1 MKRLTLL
8 LLGLALGVSATANAQ
23 GLTMQM
29 SNGWTFTFAGNVN
42 VFWVFSKAN
51 VNAGDASNSNIRT
64 GLLPTF
70 ATFEAKGKE
79 GGLTLGVHFGFAP
92 QIQNPDQ
99 CHDNFILTCTNG
111 GAPNLGTQAG
121 AQIDMRQ
128 VYLTIGLKD
137 GSQILA
143 GRELGLF
150 GRQNILQDMTL
161 FGVGAVGI
169 GSGQAK
175 GTTLGRIAYGYIYP
189 NFNAQVTYST
199 KPGQAQVSIG
209 LFQPSVLGSGTYTF
223 TRIPRVEGEF
233 SYNQKSGK
241 NNYMF
246 WLGGLW
252 QSTSDSAS
260 GGQSISS
267 IGGTAGIKAS
277 MSDLSLVV
285 SGYIGKGLGTGL
297 LFSGFEKAGTAA
309 ISTETRSSDGGYAQ
323 IMYKLQPKTSV
334 GLSWGFSRLKNNDTA
349 APNGDGNTAVRSNVY
364 SYTAGIYHQWTKS
377 LKLVFEGTEEGTT
390 GVNIGATPVAAGT
403 KQIDISGG
411 FMLFF

>member
-8 LLGLALGVSATANAQ
+8 LVAVALLWPAAANAQ
-23 GLTMQM
+23 LTMQM
-29 SNGWTFTFAGNVN
+29 SNGWSFTFAGNVN
-42 VFWVFSKAN
+42 VFWVFTKGNTA
-51 VNAGDASNSNIRT
+51 AGDAANSSVRT

-70 ATFEAKGKE
+70 ATFEARGKE
-79 GGLTLGVHFGFAP
+79 AGMNLGVHFGFAP
-92 QIQNPDQ
+92 QIQNGGV
-99 CHDNFILTCTNG
+99 HDNFGN
-111 GAPNLGTQAG
+111 GTQAG

-128 VYLTIGLKD
+128 VYLTIGFKD

-150 GRQNILQDMTL
+150 SRQNILQDMTL

-169 GSGQAK
+169 GGGQAK

-199 KPGQAQVSIG
+199 KPGQAQLSIG
-209 LFQPSVLGSGTYTF
+209 LFQPSVLGSGTYAF
-223 TRIPRVEGEF
+223 TKIPRVEGEF

-246 WLGGLW
+246 WVGGLW
-252 QSTSDSAS
+252 QTTSDSAS

-277 MSDLSLVV
+277 MSDLSIVV

-297 LFSGFEKAGTAA
+297 LFSGFEKAGTSA

-323 IMYKLQPKTSV
+323 IIYKLQPKTSV
-334 GLSWGFSRLKNNDTA
+334 GLSWGFSRLKNNNTA
-349 APNGDGNTAVRSNVY
+349 APAGDGNTAVRSNVY

-377 LKLVFEGTEEGTT
+377 LKLVFEGTQEGTT
-390 GVNIGATPVAAGT
+390 GVNIGATPLAPGT